1 MNNNKKILKNPK
13 YRNFSLL
20 RVNDIIN
27 SFSTSEGQFCKFY
40 QNFNNVLSLYGFI
53 SRNLLHKNSFDM
65 GEELVYKHRFYKISE
80 KFLFGI
86 SFLCVFTYVI
96 CIL

>member
-1 MNNNKKILKNPK
+1 
-13 YRNFSLL
+13 
-20 RVNDIIN
+20 
-27 SFSTSEGQFCKFY
+27 
-40 QNFNNVLSLYGFI
+40 
-53 SRNLLHKNSFDM
+53 M

-86 SFLCVFTYVI
+86 SFLYVFTYVI